1 MFLLVT
7 EYLFDWFVIAYI
19 NGIRAF
25 GDRSS
30 KHSQVKKRISTESW
44 QNSLALAEKAH
55 WMLREGAVAA
65 TPEQKKFGDAE
76 SMADRGVELLKQ
88 RFVILL

>member
-1 MFLLVT
+1 M
-7 EYLFDWFVIAYI
+7 YI

-30 KHSQVKKRISTESW
+30 KRSKAKKRLSTERW

-65 TPEQKKFGDAE
+65 TPKQEKFGDAE
-76 SMADRGVELLKQ
+76 RMAETGVELLKQ
-88 RFVILL
+88 RFVILLFFSGLIRVG